1 MPQQIVQLVYP
12 ALVLFFV
19 LFALIVSDRAF
30 PLRVRRMFYLM
41 LLISLILVL
50 MDGSSGWLAGQGSLS
65 GSEDP
70 VRGISISLSVI
81 KPMSTFTFSSDNPAI
96 LADIISEYF

>member
-41 LLISLILVL
+41 LLTSLILVL
-50 MDGSSGWLAGQGSLS
+50 MDGSSGWLAGQGFLRTKDAVARHA
-65 GSEDP
+65 GDVAIGEHVVERED
-70 VRGISISLSVI
+70 V
-81 KPMSTFTFSSDNPAI
+81 
-96 LADIISEYF
+96 

>member
-41 LLISLILVL
+41 LLTSLILVL
-50 MDGSSGWLAGQGSLS
+50 MDGSSGWLAGQGFLS
-65 GSEDP
+65 GRAG
-70 VRGISISLSVI
+70 VGTLVVTM
-81 KPMSTFTFSSDNPAI
+81 K
-96 LADIISEYF
+96 Y

>member
-41 LLISLILVL
+41 LLTSLILVL
-50 MDGSSGWLAGQGSLS
+50 MDGSSGWLAGQGFLS
-65 GSEDP
+65 GRAGDRQSRQVFPPQERRQQ
-70 VRGISISLSVI
+70 VRV
-81 KPMSTFTFSSDNPAI
+81 
-96 LADIISEYF
+96 

>member
-41 LLISLILVL
+41 LLTISVELFISDVSERHILL
-50 MDGSSGWLAGQGSLS
+50 WFPFLCLFH
-65 GSEDP
+65 
-70 VRGISISLSVI
+70 IH
-81 KPMSTFTFSSDNPAI
+81 T
-96 LADIISEYF
+96 